1 MMEHN
6 LREPGVSAQEGS
18 GPGHRNGAAIAT
30 HPGQPEGMHL
40 LQRPEPASRRA
51 FGKWRN
57 KVFLK
62 YPRRQAKITEVC
74 GIPVSVYR
82 TEQVE

>member
-1 MMEHN
+1 
-6 LREPGVSAQEGS
+6 
-18 GPGHRNGAAIAT
+18 
-30 HPGQPEGMHL
+30 MHL
-40 LQRPEPASRRA
+40 LQWPEPAGRRA